1 MKKRKVRMNKLI
13 VKMNFAVGAT
23 LVAFSLHAVQLP
35 KIFGDDMVL
44 QRSQRVPVWGK
55 AKSGEKITV
64 EFAGQSLVTQAG
76 KDGRWRVD
84 LEPLEAESKGRDF
97 RVKGENEIVFTNV
110 VVGEVWFCSGQ
121 SNMEYPMCGLAHC
134 KTRRIKN
141 WEKEKLSAN
150 YPLLRHFKVPRTASE
165 KPLEDVVKAKWV
177 KTTPES
183 VRPQSAVAYIFG
195 ETLMK
200 ELGVPVGLIN
210 CSWGGTRIE
219 AWTPAAHQDDLW
231 LLQNIK
237 TWKRRQDVPTVL
249 WNGMVSGLVPY
260 AIKGSIWYQ
269 GCANRADGAAYLDK
283 TVALVRGWRREWG
296 QGDFPYF
303 LVQLAPFKYDKPKG
317 GILPIIQ
324 ETQARVPEKVP
335 SSGYTVIN
343 DVGNIND
350 IHPDDK
356 RTVGMRLADQ
366 VLDRIYGK
374 FTRPWKTPVAVS
386 AKADGAT
393 VRVKF
398 ENAEGLKTR
407 DALAPTNFEL
417 CAAKG
422 QWKSACAKIEGDEVV
437 LTAEGV
443 TEPTNVRFAPYNAS
457 TPNLVNGA
465 GLPAGP
471 FRMKVD
477 VVK

>member
-1 MKKRKVRMNKLI
+1 
-13 VKMNFAVGAT
+13 
-23 LVAFSLHAVQLP
+23 
-35 KIFGDDMVL
+35 
-44 QRSQRVPVWGK
+44 
-55 AKSGEKITV
+55 
-64 EFAGQSLVTQAG
+64 
-76 KDGRWRVD
+76 
-84 LEPLEAESKGRDF
+84 
-97 RVKGENEIVFTNV
+97 
-110 VVGEVWFCSGQ
+110 
-121 SNMEYPMCGLAHC
+121 
-134 KTRRIKN
+134 
-141 WEKEKLSAN
+141 
-150 YPLLRHFKVPRTASE
+150 
-165 KPLEDVVKAKWV
+165 
-177 KTTPES
+177 
-183 VRPQSAVAYIFG
+183 
-195 ETLMK
+195 
-200 ELGVPVGLIN
+200 
-210 CSWGGTRIE
+210 
-219 AWTPAAHQDDLW
+219 
-231 LLQNIK
+231 
-237 TWKRRQDVPTVL
+237 
-249 WNGMVSGLVPY
+249 
-260 AIKGSIWYQ
+260 
-269 GCANRADGAAYLDK
+269 
-283 TVALVRGWRREWG
+283 
-296 QGDFPYF
+296 
-303 LVQLAPFKYDKPKG
+303 
-317 GILPIIQ
+317 
-324 ETQARVPEKVP
+324 VPEKVP
-335 SSGYTVIN
+335 NSGYTVIN